1 MEKVLEI
8 PIIGM
13 TCAACVKRVTDLL
26 LKVPGIKQATVN
38 LITEKA
44 TLEVEEEKRLDLK
57 AIRKALQKGGYDLGV
72 QRVVFKIEGLSLGDP
87 KKIEKELLKVLGV
100 VEASA
105 NQATE
110 ELTLDYVPTL
120 VEPEDLKKRLASLG
134 YDQAV
139 VLQGEVELYEEVFRK
154 REEQELKKK
163 FLISAILTG
172 FILLDMVTHVLG
184 HVGKREVFNYV
195 LFGLTTPVLFY
206 GGSRFFKAAA
216 KGLRHLSF
224 DMNTLI
230 ALGAGAAYLYSFV
243 ATFFPD
249 IFWASGQTPQV
260 YYETAAVIITL
271 ILFGRFLEAKA
282 KYKTT
287 EAIKKLASLQPSKAR
302 IIKDNM
308 EKEVS
313 IKEVQVGYLV
323 LVKPGERFPVD
334 GEIVEGIGLVDQ
346 SVITGESLPVE
357 KRVGDKV
364 IGGTVNLT
372 GSFKVRVTHVG
383 KDTVLAHI
391 IKLVREAQ
399 ATKPA
404 IQKLAD
410 RIASVF
416 VPLVIAI
423 ALVTFLVWVGL
434 GYGLTFS
441 LMNAISV
448 LVVACPCAL
457 GLATPTAI
465 AVATGKAAEENI
477 LIKNPEALEYAN
489 RLNYVVFDKTGTLTY
504 GQPMVKKMEVFSGCS
519 EEEAIFFAASAEK
532 NSEHPFGKALVEF
545 AKKRELEVVDPD
557 EFYYLPGKGVVA
569 QLKGKEVLVGNRR
582 FMKEAGLALDE
593 FERFLSEGNIE
604 GISYVL
610 VAVDGRLCSA
620 FWFEDKVKEEALEVL
635 QILKKKGIKV
645 GLLTGDAWQTAKEV
659 AKKLEVDEVWAEVL
673 PQEKAMKIDE
683 IREKEKIVAM
693 VGDGVNDAPA
703 LAKAHLGVAI
713 GSGTEVA
720 SATADLILIKND
732 LRDLLKALRLA
743 EITYKKIKQN
753 FFWAFFYN
761 LILIPVAAGVLYPF
775 SGLLLKP
782 VFASGAMAFSSLF
795 VLINSLSLKKVKL

>member
-8 PIIGM
+8 PIIGI

-44 TLEVEEEKRLDLK
+44 TLEVEEGKSLDLK

-72 QRVVFKIEGLSLGDP
+72 QRVVFKIEGLSLRDP
-87 KKIEKELLKVLGV
+87 KRIEKELLKVLGV

-105 NQATE
+105 NQAIE
-110 ELTLDYVPTL
+110 ELVLDYVPTL

-172 FILLDMVTHVLG
+172 VILLDMVTHVLG
-184 HVGKREVFNYV
+184 HVGKREVFNYI

-206 GGSRFFKAAA
+206 GGSRFFKAAV

-282 KYKTT
+282 KHRTT

-313 IKEVQVGYLV
+313 IKEVRVGDLV

-346 SVITGESLPVE
+346 AVITGESLPVE
-357 KRVGDKV
+357 KRVGNKV

-372 GSFKVRVTHVG
+372 GSFKIRVTHVG

-391 IKLVREAQ
+391 IRLVREAQ
-399 ATKPA
+399 ATKPT

-423 ALVTFLVWVGL
+423 ALVTFLVWFGL

-504 GQPMVKKMEVFSGCS
+504 GQPVVKKMEVFSGCS
-519 EEEAIFFAASAEK
+519 EEEAIFFTASAEK

-545 AKKRELEVVDPD
+545 AKKRGLEVVEPD

-582 FMKEAGLALDE
+582 FMEEAGLGLDE
-593 FERFLSEGNIE
+593 FERFLRESNIE

-620 FWFEDKVKEEALEVL
+620 FWFEDKIKEEALEVL
-635 QILKKKGIKV
+635 QNLKKKGIKV

-659 AKKLEVDEVWAEVL
+659 AKRLGVDEVWAEVL

-732 LRDLLKALRLA
+732 LRDLLKAFRLS

-782 VFASGAMAFSSLF
+782 VFASASMAFSSLF
-795 VLINSLSLKKVKL
+795 VLVNSLSLKKVRL